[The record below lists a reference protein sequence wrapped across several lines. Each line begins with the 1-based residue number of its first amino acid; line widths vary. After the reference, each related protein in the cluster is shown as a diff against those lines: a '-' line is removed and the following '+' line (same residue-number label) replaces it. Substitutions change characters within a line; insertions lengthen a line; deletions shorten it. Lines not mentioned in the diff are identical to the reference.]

1 MGKFLLPM
9 IASSILLAAEG
20 VDAVFLKV
28 PQVLYAAFIESLTG
42 WIVGLM
48 AIVAGAILVGLL
60 RLLHGTR
67 RIDCEIEKGAL
78 LLRHGHCC
86 KHRVSLTDLNLE
98 HASITDL
105 SFDPGNQP
113 RKRLAEPGCNQ
124 RDSGWFQLR
133 NGTRAIV
140 FLGDPKNMVR
150 IPTHSGYTLLLS
162 VPEPSQLL
170 DRLRVEVAH
179 IAAQSEAE
187 EPAPEPARPRPK
199 PKRKTFSNSTAR
211 KQKKATAPMAIHER
225 ASSGV
230 V

>member
-1 MGKFLLPM
+1 M
-9 IASSILLAAEG
+9 IPSSILLATEG
-20 VDAVFLKV
+20 VAAAFLKV
-28 PQVLYAAFIESLTG
+28 PQVLHAAFIESLTG
-42 WIVGLM
+42 WIIGLM

-60 RLLHGTR
+60 RLLRGAR
-67 RIDCEIEKGAL
+67 PLECEIKDGAL

-86 KHRVSLTDLNLE
+86 QHRVQLTDLNLS
-98 HASITDL
+98 HAAITDL

-113 RKRLAEPGCNQ
+113 RKRLAEPGCPR

-170 DRLRVEVAH
+170 DRLRAAVAQS
-179 IAAQSEAE
+179 ADQSEAD
-187 EPAPEPARPRPK
+187 EPSPEPDRPRPK
-199 PKRKTFSNSTAR
+199 RTHFSSSTAR

>member
-1 MGKFLLPM
+1 M
-9 IASSILLAAEG
+9 IPSSILLATEG
-20 VDAVFLKV
+20 VAAAFLKV
-28 PQVLYAAFIESLTG
+28 PQVLHAAFVESLTG

-48 AIVAGAILVGLL
+48 AIVAGAIVVGLL
-60 RLLHGTR
+60 RLLRSAHPLE
-67 RIDCEIEKGAL
+67 CAIEQGAPE
-78 LLRHGHCC
+78 LRHGHCC
-86 KHRVSLTDLNLE
+86 RHRVPLTDLNLE
-98 HASITDL
+98 HAAITDL

-113 RKRLAEPGCNQ
+113 RRRLAEPGCTGRNT
-124 RDSGWFQLR
+124 GWYQLR
-133 NGTRAIV
+133 NGARAIV

-170 DRLRVEVAH
+170 ERLRAEVAQ

-187 EPAPEPARPRPK
+187 EPSPEPARPRPKPK
-199 PKRKTFSNSTAR
+199 PKRKTFSNSTAK
-211 KQKKATAPMAIHER
+211 KQKKATTPMAIHER

>member
-1 MGKFLLPM
+1 M
-9 IASSILLAAEG
+9 IPSSILLATEG
-20 VDAVFLKV
+20 VAAAFLRV
-28 PQVLYAAFIESLTG
+28 PQVLHAAFVESLTG

-60 RLLHGTR
+60 RLLRGTR
-67 RIDCEIEKGAL
+67 QLDCKITDGAL
-78 LLRHGHCC
+78 ILHHGHCC
-86 KHRVSLTDLNLE
+86 QHRVQLADLNLD
-98 HASITDL
+98 HAAITDL

-113 RKRLAEPGCNQ
+113 RKRLAEPGCPR

-133 NGTRAIV
+133 NGTRALV

-170 DRLRVEVAH
+170 DFLRAEVAQS
-179 IAAQSEAE
+179 AAQSACE
-187 EPAPEPARPRPK
+187 EPSPEPARPRPK
-199 PKRKTFSNSTAR
+199 RTHFSSSTAR

>member
-1 MGKFLLPM
+1 M
-9 IASSILLAAEG
+9 IPSSILLATEG
-20 VDAVFLKV
+20 VAAAFLKV
-28 PQVLYAAFIESLTG
+28 PQVLHAAFIESLTG
-42 WIVGLM
+42 WIIGLM

-60 RLLHGTR
+60 RLLRGAR
-67 RIDCEIEKGAL
+67 PLECEIKDGAL

-86 KHRVSLTDLNLE
+86 QHRVQLTDLNLS
-98 HASITDL
+98 HAAITDL

-113 RKRLAEPGCNQ
+113 RKRLAEPGCPR

-162 VPEPSQLL
+162 VPEPLQLL
-170 DRLRVEVAH
+170 DRLRAAVSQTG
-179 IAAQSEAE
+179 AQSEAE
-187 EPAPEPARPRPK
+187 EPSPEPARPRPK
-199 PKRKTFSNSTAR
+199 RTHFSNSTAR
-211 KQKKATAPMAIHER
+211 KQKKATAPIAIHER

>member
-1 MGKFLLPM
+1 M
-9 IASSILLAAEG
+9 IPSSLLLATEG
-20 VDAVFLKV
+20 VAAAFLKV
-28 PQVLYAAFIESLTG
+28 PQVLHAAFIESLTG

-48 AIVAGAILVGLL
+48 AIVAGGVLVALL
-60 RLLHGTR
+60 RLLRSSHPLE
-67 RIDCEIEKGAL
+67 CAIEDGAL
-78 LLRHGHCC
+78 ELRHGHCC
-86 KHRVSLTDLNLE
+86 KHRVPLTDLNLD

-113 RKRLAEPGCNQ
+113 RKRLAEPGCPG
-124 RDSGWFQLR
+124 RDNGWFQLR

-170 DRLRVEVAH
+170 GRLRDALREG
-179 IAAQSEAE
+179 AAQSEAE

-199 PKRKTFSNSTAR
+199 RNHFSNSTAK